1 MENDK
6 RENLLFQPRLKMT
19 IFSPRFFLSRFA
31 IQDCRG
37 LQTETNKGFSTSA
50 SYIELSFKAF
60 LFNEDLFDLI
70 LVGLR
75 FNC

>member
-1 MENDK
+1 VENDK
-6 RENLLFQPRLKMT
+6 RENLLFQPRLKMM
-19 IFSPRFFLSRFA
+19 IFSPRFFFVPVCNR
-31 IQDCRG
+31 DCRG
-37 LQTETNKGFSTSA
+37 LQTGTNKGFSTSA